1 MSLVKL
7 DSIEEIVK
15 DSETLKNVENKR
27 TFEYN
32 MNDKSAKAKLV
43 KGAKREAYEV
53 VKNQSSCNL
62 DFSVGSWNH
71 IVLPTIQYLNN
82 IRGEKT
88 CTVGT
93 LEVKVA
99 SVKTGKDIIGK
110 HIDTQIVF
118 YSNRDKIVCHFHN
131 TTQRILVNGHG
142 YMKFVEEFLSPFFES
157 KLSTYETEIKDFNN
171 LVLDT
176 LGNRMVKRSDIKY
189 KRGSTFDCIKCGF
202 AAKTS
207 STLEKHLKTEHA
219 LRFESASSSSF
230 ILKKPVTSTRDNS
243 FNGILGE
250 D

>member
-7 DSIEEIVK
+7 DSIDEIVK
-15 DSETLKNVENKR
+15 DSEIMKNDEIKR

-32 MNDKSAKAKLV
+32 MNDKAAKAKLV

-53 VKNQSSCNL
+53 VKNQSSCNI

-71 IVLPTIQYLNN
+71 IVLPTIQYFKK

-88 CTVGT
+88 CIVGH

-99 SVKTGKDIIGK
+99 SVKSGKDIIGK

-118 YSNRDKIVCHFHN
+118 FSNRDKVVCHFYN

-142 YMKFVEEFLSPFFES
+142 YLKFVEEFLSPYFES
-157 KLSTYETEIKDFNN
+157 KLSTYENDIKDFNN

-189 KRGSTFDCIKCGF
+189 KRGSTFDCIQCGY
-202 AAKTS
+202 AAKTNS
-207 STLEKHLKTEHA
+207 GLEKHMKTEHVITY
-219 LRFESASSSSF
+219 ESASS
-230 ILKKPVTSTRDNS
+230 N
-243 FNGILGE
+243 
-250 D
+250 

>member
-1 MSLVKL
+1 MMSLLKL
-7 DSIEEIVK
+7 DSIDEIVRN
-15 DSETLKNVENKR
+15 SEMLKIGENKR

-32 MNDKSAKAKLV
+32 MNDKAAKAKLV
-43 KGAKREAYEV
+43 KGAKREAFEV

-71 IVLPTIQYLNN
+71 IVLPTIQYLNK

-118 YSNRDKIVCHFHN
+118 YSNRDKIVCHFYN

-142 YMKFVEEFLSPFFES
+142 YLKFVEEFLSSFFES
-157 KLSTYETEIKDFNN
+157 KLPSYEADIVDFV
-171 LVLDT
+171 VL
-176 LGNRMVKRSDIKY
+176 LQNQLFFRQ
-189 KRGSTFDCIKCGF
+189 
-202 AAKTS
+202 A
-207 STLEKHLKTEHA
+207 H
-219 LRFESASSSSF
+219 
-230 ILKKPVTSTRDNS
+230 
-243 FNGILGE
+243 E
-250 D
+250 DRACTPL